1 MANPSETLPAV
12 ESLSFEAALS
22 ELESIVRGLES
33 GSAQLDAAV
42 ASYERGAALKRHCE
56 GKLKQA
62 EAKIQ
67 KLSIAADG
75 TIKGAEAFDPAS

>member
-22 ELESIVRGLES
+22 ELESIVRGLE
-33 GSAQLDAAV
+33 SAQLDAAV